1 MIFLKKNKMAGVDGG
16 IKMKNFKKARMF
28 NKKASNPKSKPDQ
41 ILETL
46 ALQRGQNIAD
56 VGAGGG
62 YFSLRFADAVGKEG
76 TVYAVDTNPKFLE
89 FIRNSAKKR
98 GLNNVITILAT
109 ENKFTLP
116 EKSLDFV
123 VMRNIYHHLPNR
135 VEYFRNL
142 TGLLKSDGKIAIIE
156 YKRGGLFSFHR
167 IFGHYVPQEIIVKEM
182 DGAGYQ
188 LEADFDFLQD
198 QSFTIFILKK

>member
-1 MIFLKKNKMAGVDGG
+1 MKKY
-16 IKMKNFKKARMF
+16 KKAKMF

-56 VGAGGG
+56 IGAGGG
-62 YFSLRFADAVGKEG
+62 YFSLRFADAVGRKG
-76 TVYAVDTNPKFLE
+76 KVYAVDTNPKCLE

-98 GLNNVITILAT
+98 RLNNVRTILAA
-109 ENKFTLP
+109 EDKLTLP

-123 VMRNIYHHLPNR
+123 FMRNVCHHLPNR

-142 TGLLKSDGKIAIIE
+142 TGLLKPDGKIAIID

-167 IFGHYVPQEIIVKEM
+167 IFGHYAPQEIIVKEM
-182 DGAGYQ
+182 DGVGYQ
-188 LEADFDFLQD
+188 LEEAFDFLQD